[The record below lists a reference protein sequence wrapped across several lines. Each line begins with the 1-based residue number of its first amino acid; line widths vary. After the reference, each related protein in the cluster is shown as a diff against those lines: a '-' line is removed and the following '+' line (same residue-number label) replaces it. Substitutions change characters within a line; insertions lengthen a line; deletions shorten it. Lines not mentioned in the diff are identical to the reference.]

1 MNNER
6 LEGIFADHKIM
17 SISLSI
23 GVMSA
28 RCQQNLD
35 LLMPMCANFYNQ
47 SLAPSENKKVNKL
60 EELKITSLQY
70 VMH

>member
-1 MNNER
+1 MKKMM
-6 LEGIFADHKIM
+6 H
-17 SISLSI
+17 ISLSI

-47 SLAPSENKKVNKL
+47 SLSSSKNKKVNKL
-60 EELKITSLQY
+60 EELKITSLQ
-70 VMH
+70 